1 MARPEKLLSARTV
14 ATLVKPGMHSDGG
27 GLYLR
32 IDEKGRKSWIF
43 RYRFGEKRR
52 DMGLGSVSDISL
64 VEARAVRDSAR
75 AALWQGSDPIQVRL
89 NAPGSS
95 EGLIPTFGTIA
106 DAYVETHRKTWRNEK
121 HGDQWAM
128 TLKEYCGVIRDK
140 PVNIVSTADV
150 LQVLKPLWQTVPETA
165 ARLRGR
171 IENVLDAARA
181 LGHIGESVANPARWK
196 GHLDKLLPKRQRL
209 SRGHHPAM
217 PWSEVPAFV
226 AGMRRENSISARAL
240 EFVILTAARSGEVRL
255 AEIAEFDLDE
265 KIWTVPA
272 ERMKAGREHRVPL
285 TGRAVEIV
293 CELRSAFPDAKYVFP
308 GVYANRPISDMTL
321 LGYLRKRKLPFVVHG
336 FRSSFAD
343 WRREATSFNREIG
356 EAALAHVIGDE
367 TEAAYSRGDVLA
379 KRRELMEAW
388 GLFLSEPNQG
398 QVVAFPRRRA
408 AP

>member
-1 MARPEKLLSARTV
+1 MRN
-14 ATLVKPGMHSDGG
+14 
-27 GLYLR
+27 
-32 IDEKGRKSWIF
+32 
-43 RYRFGEKRR
+43 
-52 DMGLGSVSDISL
+52 
-64 VEARAVRDSAR
+64 SAR
-75 AALWQGSDPIQVRL
+75 AALWQGTDPIQMRL
-89 NAPGSS
+89 NVPASS
-95 EGLIPTFGTIA
+95 EELIPTFGKVA

-128 TLKEYCGVIRDK
+128 TLKEHCGAIRDK
-140 PVNIVSTADV
+140 PVNSVSTADV

-217 PWSEVPAFV
+217 PWSEVPAF
-226 AGMRRENSISARAL
+226 AASMRRENSISARAL

-285 TGRAVEIV
+285 TSRAIEIV

-308 GVYANRPISDMTL
+308 GVYTNRPIIDMTL
-321 LGYLRKRKLPFVVHG
+321 LATCESESSPMSFMGFALPSPIGDAKQPASIEKSLKLLSLMSLGTRRKLHI
-336 FRSSFAD
+336 RA
-343 WRREATSFNREIG
+343 ATS
-356 EAALAHVIGDE
+356 
-367 TEAAYSRGDVLA
+367 SRSDA
-379 KRRELMEAW
+379 
-388 GLFLSEPNQG
+388 S
-398 QVVAFPRRRA
+398 
-408 AP
+408 